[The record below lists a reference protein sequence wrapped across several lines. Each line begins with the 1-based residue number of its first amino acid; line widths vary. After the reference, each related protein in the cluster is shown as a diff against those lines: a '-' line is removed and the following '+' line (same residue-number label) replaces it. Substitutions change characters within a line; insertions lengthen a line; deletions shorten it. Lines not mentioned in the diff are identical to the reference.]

1 MGNKKTSTPFLLVL
15 GLSIVFYT
23 WLAAQIPYGWDDWTW
38 GLPMGMER
46 FLTASINCRYAGNL
60 VEIIITRSLLCKDI
74 IMGLCFALLP
84 ASFFAV
90 LRQVY
95 GRSASPCL
103 LLILAN
109 LLLLCMPR
117 NIWRQTYG
125 WIAGFANYVPSM
137 LLLLLCHGV
146 LLRRREGEKPGV
158 PRLLGAFALGLTAQ
172 LFLENLALYIFASAL
187 LFFIIRWVQN
197 KKPDRVLA
205 AFFVGAAIGFCVMFA
220 SSLYLELFQKGYTLD
235 YTRELSF
242 SMDEGLAQKAIHTLV
257 RFAGYFTQLW
267 NRSFILSAAILAAL
281 TLSFGKGRRRGIL
294 AVINGAFALYFI
306 ATGIFGDLPLGSET
320 LTAYFA
326 HGMGFAYFC
335 LVAVEC
341 LLLFWRSDRRR
352 LFVLLFVWLSAPA
365 IVAPLAVTF
374 TDGGRMYFAPYVL
387 ELEFL
392 LLLCA
397 PLTERLSDKS
407 GRAVTAVIGAVLCL
421 LCVNF
426 ALVYREI
433 GSVDRERQAIIAAAR
448 PGETIFLPEYPH
460 EEYNWVTD
468 PPSVDWYTPE
478 YMDYFKAFFG
488 IPENVEVE
496 FESCQVNEKTLD
508 SPTA

>member
-1 MGNKKTSTPFLLVL
+1 MENKKSSAPFALVL
-15 GLSIVFYT
+15 SLSIVFYI

-60 VEIIITRSLLCKDI
+60 VEIIITRSRLLKDI

-84 ASFFAV
+84 LSFFAV
-90 LRQVY
+90 LRQAC
-95 GRSASPCL
+95 GRSARPCL
-103 LLILAN
+103 PLILSN

-117 NIWRQTYG
+117 EIWRQTYG

-137 LLLLLCHGV
+137 LLLLLCHAL
-146 LLRRREGEKPGV
+146 LLRRREEKPGAL
-158 PRLLGAFALGLTAQ
+158 RLVGAFALGLTVQ

-197 KKPDRVLA
+197 KKPDWLLA
-205 AFFVGAAIGFCVMFA
+205 AFFAGAAIGFCVMFA

-242 SMDEGLAQKAIHTLV
+242 SVDEGLAQKAVHTLT
-257 RFAGYFTQLW
+257 RFMGYFSRLW
-267 NRSFILSAAILAAL
+267 NENSILSAAILL
-281 TLSFGKGRRRGIL
+281 VLSLSFGKGRKRL
-294 AVINGAFALYFI
+294 VFTLINAAFALFFVL
-306 ATGIFGDLPLGSET
+306 TGSFGGVELGSEA
-320 LTAYFA
+320 LTEYFA
-326 HGMGFAYFC
+326 NAMGFAYFC

-352 LFVLLFVWLSAPA
+352 FFVLLFVWLSAPA

-392 LLLCA
+392 LLLCE

-407 GRAVTAVIGAVLCL
+407 GRAATALIGAALCL

-433 GSVDRERQAIIAAAR
+433 GIVDRERQAIIAAAQ
-448 PGETIFLPEYPH
+448 PGETILLPEYPH
-460 EEYNWVTD
+460 EQYNWVTD
-468 PPSVDWYTPE
+468 PPSAEWYTPE
-478 YMDYFKAFFG
+478 YMDYFKAFYG
-488 IPENVEVE
+488 IPEEVEVE
-496 FESCQVNEKTLD
+496 FESCQVNDKTLD
-508 SPTA
+508 SPAA